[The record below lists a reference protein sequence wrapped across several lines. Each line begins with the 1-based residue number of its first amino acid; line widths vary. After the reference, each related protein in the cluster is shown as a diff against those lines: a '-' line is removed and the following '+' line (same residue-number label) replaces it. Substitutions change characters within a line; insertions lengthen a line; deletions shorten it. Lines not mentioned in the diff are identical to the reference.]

1 MTSYI
6 GLVGEFEVDKEDVE
20 AYIERYEQFL
30 LANDITDDGKK
41 KAIFLASLGAN
52 SYKLLRTLADNNPAG
67 KSYNDLKKL
76 LKNHLKPKPNV
87 ISTRYK
93 FFKKDRHAGESVSAY
108 IAVLRELSERCE
120 FQANLEE
127 QIRDRFVCGIND
139 RRILQK
145 LLSTEPLTME
155 TALQHVPWQLNRP

>member
-52 SYKLLRTLADNNPAG
+52 SYKFLRTLADNNPVG
-67 KSYNDLKKL
+67 KSYNGLKKL
-76 LKNHLKPKPNV
+76 LKTHLALL
-87 ISTRYK
+87 I
-93 FFKKDRHAGESVSAY
+93 F
-108 IAVLRELSERCE
+108 ERC
-120 FQANLEE
+120 L
-127 QIRDRFVCGIND
+127 
-139 RRILQK
+139 
-145 LLSTEPLTME
+145 
-155 TALQHVPWQLNRP
+155 